1 MAITTRRRSG
11 PSSRESVAVAA
22 KLFRGFG
29 DPMRLAILR
38 TLAEGERRVVDIVA
52 EVGTSQPNVS
62 GHLACLKDC
71 GLVADRPV
79 ARQVFYRIAV
89 PQVLDVLREAEQL
102 LATVGHAVELCPRY
116 EVKRR

>member
-1 MAITTRRRSG
+1 
-11 PSSRESVAVAA
+11 
-22 KLFRGFG
+22 
-29 DPMRLAILR
+29 MRLAILR
-38 TLAEGERRVVDIVA
+38 LLAGGERRVVDLVA

-79 ARQVFYRIAV
+79 GRQVFYRIAV
-89 PQVLDVLREAEQL
+89 PEVLDLLHAAEQL

-116 EVKRR
+116 EVNR